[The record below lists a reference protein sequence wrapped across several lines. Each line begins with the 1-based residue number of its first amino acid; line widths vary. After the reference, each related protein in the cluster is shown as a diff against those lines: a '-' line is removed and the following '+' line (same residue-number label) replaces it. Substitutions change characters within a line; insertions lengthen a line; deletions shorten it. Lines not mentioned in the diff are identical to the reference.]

1 MKTKKVLMASVI
13 CLLCC
18 VGCSKGVN
26 CMCSK
31 YDWDTG
37 HEIGTTYTE
46 QYSNC
51 KNAEYGLA
59 SANDYYVICHEV
71 VE

>member
-1 MKTKKVLMASVI
+1 
-13 CLLCC
+13 
-18 VGCSKGVN
+18 
-26 CMCSK
+26 MCSK